1 VARTL
6 RIIFLL
12 LLAFG
17 MIWGYRWYTGTKQQ
31 ERAEQHLIVIDELLK
46 KDPRFEGL
54 TAHAYDGVITVF
66 YTEYWMMNFMLEQD
80 GADPLKLLEEVI
92 EETNPPVLVKYAKE
106 SDSATG
112 NADLDFPLD
121 DIEVLEKDSID
132 LEDDGPIN
140 ADDSL

>member
-1 VARTL
+1 MTPRQATAMFLVTIGLCLLITL
-6 RIIFLL
+6 GAVRSLNTT
-12 LLAFG
+12 
-17 MIWGYRWYTGTKQQ
+17 RQEHQQ
-31 ERAEQHLIVIDELLK
+31 LTRQLQTTID
-46 KDPRFEGL
+46 
-54 TAHAYDGVITVF
+54 
-66 YTEYWMMNFMLEQD
+66 QD